1 MTTTRIETVPQTW
14 TDSDTAF
21 FTIVARLFTPDFTY
35 GAGVLLAEFDT
46 DGTHATESCTVSST
60 VAVPTPA
67 ADIAPAVDT
76 RALVPVVV
84 RRQR

>member
-1 MTTTRIETVPQTW
+1 MTTIRIETVPQTW

-35 GAGVLLAEFDT
+35 GAGVLLAGLDT
-46 DGTHATESCTVSST
+46 DSTHGTEVGTVASAL
-60 VAVPTPA
+60 AVPTPA
-67 ADIAPAVDT
+67 ADIVPAVDR

-84 RRQR
+84 RRMS